1 MTTFRPSS
9 KDQAANRPRR
19 VDIRNRRSI
28 RKGRRWVVEARV
40 ERVAHVR
47 VDGIAWR
54 IPEHI
59 TGEHMCR
66 ASDGEHWRQL
76 SPRPEMLENVPAGGS
91 RVEGRSRQL
100 AVAVACMHVP
110 RGRYVNTRGR
120 RRGDE
125 EGARHDERVAVR
137 PAFPLLRL
145 FSLAREL
152 A

>member
-19 VDIRNRRSI
+19 VDIRNRQSI

-76 SPRPEMLENVPAGGS
+76 SPRPEMLENVP
-91 RVEGRSRQL
+91 RVGRGWKADRANWQSRSR
-100 AVAVACMHVP
+100 ACTCPVAAM
-110 RGRYVNTRGR
+110 
-120 RRGDE
+120 
-125 EGARHDERVAVR
+125 
-137 PAFPLLRL
+137 
-145 FSLAREL
+145 
-152 A
+152 